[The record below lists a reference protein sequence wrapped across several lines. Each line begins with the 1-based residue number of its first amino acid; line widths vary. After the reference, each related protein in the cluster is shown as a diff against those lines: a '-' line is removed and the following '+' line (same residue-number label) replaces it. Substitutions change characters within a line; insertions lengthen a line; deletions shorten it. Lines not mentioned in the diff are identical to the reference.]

1 MFYFDDYDIKN
12 FDDNAIEEL
21 TEIAEKLN
29 RIAGQYKFG
38 TEEFSF
44 FIGLADKIE
53 KPIRIRKDNKMIEE
67 MNKEMDKEMNFETQE
82 DFTRKINGLILQGK
96 DQGFSTKDISDKW
109 HTFGD
114 LYYHR
119 MILTYMVLK
128 NYPNL
133 SWKSKQH
140 HDGTMFD
147 DSFIVGIDTP
157 KGQYSYHYNL
167 EYWDLFDIRELDKA
181 PVYDGHKPE
190 DISRLL
196 SLL

>member
-1 MFYFDDYDIKN
+1 MQDMNLDRIGDDLAEAYEDGYQEGLTKSRLTN
-12 FDDNAIEEL
+12 FN
-21 TEIAEKLN
+21 
-29 RIAGQYKFG
+29 
-38 TEEFSF
+38 S
-44 FIGLADKIE
+44 
-53 KPIRIRKDNKMIEE
+53 
-67 MNKEMDKEMNFETQE
+67 QE
-82 DFTRKINGLILQGK
+82 DFTDRINKLILQGK
-96 DQGFSTKDISDKW
+96 DQGFSTKGISDKW

-147 DSFIVGIDTP
+147 DSFIVGINTP
-157 KGQYSYHYNL
+157 EGQYSYHYDL
-167 EYWDLFDIRELDKA
+167 EHWDLFDIKELDKA
-181 PVYDGHKPE
+181 PAYDGHKPE
-190 DISRLL
+190 DITRLI